1 MYCRSANLSM
11 AHSSCFLFLKIK
23 KSWHEQTSGSGG
35 HRLIEVGLVL
45 IRQLRAT
52 LYVIYKNAFSVSTIC
67 WNNGIMHEM
76 LLNFLESLIQLNDHN
91 FVCQEQTYHSTCFA
105 MNLREIVWIGI
116 ELFSR

>member
-76 LLNFLESLIQLNDHN
+76 LLNFLEGLIQVNDHN
-91 FVCQEQTYHSTCFA
+91 FVCGEQTYHSTCLA
-105 MNLREIVWIGI
+105 MILREIVDWN
-116 ELFSR
+116 